1 MASIYDQTIAN
12 AANIILKTSD
22 RDLSSEGYSQKV
34 FNSAKI
40 SIPKLHLDQTKVDIK
55 QEEISYRNAPP
66 GISFSTSGSRTIEYA
81 IYIIPVSGDMELFAY
96 LVRPYI
102 DRRTTYVEYK
112 NLYYKEYSNIQISG
126 NDDLINQIK
135 NRVVSFTTNVNTN
148 LKQFEDEVNNFHE
161 TKLKPTIDEFIKSEI
176 EKRNL
181 TSDSVSKLNPF
192 T

>member
-1 MASIYDQTIAN
+1 MANIYDQTIAN

-22 RDLSSEGYSQKV
+22 RELSSEGYNQRV

-40 SIPKLHLDQTKVDIK
+40 SIPKLHLDQTKVEIK
-55 QEEISYRNAPP
+55 QEEISHRNAPP
-66 GISFSTSGSRTIEYA
+66 GISFSISGSRTIEYA
-81 IYIIPVSGDMELFAY
+81 IYSIPVSGDMELFAY

-112 NLYYKEYSNIQISG
+112 NLYYKEYSNVQISG
-126 NDDLINQIK
+126 NDELINQIK
-135 NRVVSFTTNVNTN
+135 NHVVGFTTNVNSN

-176 EKRNL
+176 AKRNL

-192 T
+192 A

>member
-1 MASIYDQTIAN
+1 MADIYNQTIAN

-22 RDLSSEGYSQKV
+22 RELSSEGYNQKV

-40 SIPKLHLDQTKVDIK
+40 RIPKLHLDQTEVDIK

-81 IYIIPVSGDMELFAY
+81 IYVIPVSGDMELFGY

-112 NLYYKEYSNIQISG
+112 NLYYKEYSNVQISG
-126 NDDLINQIK
+126 NDDLISQIK
-135 NRVVSFTTNVNTN
+135 NRVVGFTTNVNNN
-148 LKQFEDEVNNFHE
+148 LKQCEEEVNNFHE
-161 TKLKPTIDEFIKSEI
+161 NKLKPTIDEFIKSEI
-176 EKRNL
+176 AKRNL

-192 T
+192 A

>member
-1 MASIYDQTIAN
+1 MANIYDQTIVN

-22 RDLSSEGYSQKV
+22 RELSSERYNEKV

-55 QEEISYRNAPP
+55 QEEISYRNAPI
-66 GISFSTSGSRTIEYA
+66 GISFSTSGSRIIEYA
-81 IYIIPVSGDMELFAY
+81 IYSIPVSGDMELFAY
-96 LVRPYI
+96 LIRPYI

-112 NLYYKEYSNIQISG
+112 NLYYKEYSNVHISG
-126 NDDLINQIK
+126 NDELINQIK
-135 NRVVSFTTNVNTN
+135 NRVVGFTTNVNTN

-161 TKLKPTIDEFIKSEI
+161 TKLKPTINEFITSEI
-176 EKRNL
+176 AKRNL

-192 T
+192 A